1 MAWIAKDE
9 FSLTL
14 FEEKPFREQ
23 QGSYWNS
30 KGSSRVLIIEDE
42 KEKWLFTDYDFN
54 ELSWEDEPIEVEVQ
68 IKRK

>member
-14 FEEKPFREQ
+14 FEKKPFREQ

-30 KGSSRVLIIEDE
+30 KGNSRVLIIEDE